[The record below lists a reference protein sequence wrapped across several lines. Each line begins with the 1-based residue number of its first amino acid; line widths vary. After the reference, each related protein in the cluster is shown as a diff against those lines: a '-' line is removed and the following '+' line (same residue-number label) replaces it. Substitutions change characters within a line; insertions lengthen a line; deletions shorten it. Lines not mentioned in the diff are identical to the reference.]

1 MYEVCTAP
9 PKDKA
14 RVRAEETLSKQIYL
28 HPPTPIVSF
37 KKSSD
42 NTPSGRYGDVVQL
55 LATVPSAPEDRKDV
69 ANQDLM
75 VRMIRRCV
83 GLINKQKGTAQ
94 GHAGK
99 IRFIK
104 LVTSAL
110 ERRGC

>member
-1 MYEVCTAP
+1 MYRTA
-9 PKDKA
+9 KA
-14 RVRAEETLSKQIYL
+14 QGKGKGKGNTNTFETDLSHHPLQLSPLKVVRQHTIWAVRCR
-28 HPPTPIVSF
+28 PTA
-37 KKSSD
+37 D
-42 NTPSGRYGDVVQL
+42 YGSRRRQ
-55 LATVPSAPEDRKDV
+55 TTKKDV

-75 VRMIRRCV
+75 VRMIRMCV
-83 GLINKQKGTAQ
+83 GLINRQKGTAQ

>member
-1 MYEVCTAP
+1 MYRTA
-9 PKDKA
+9 KDQGKG
-14 RVRAEETLSKQIYL
+14 EGKGNTFETDLSH
-28 HPPTPIVSF
+28 HPLQLSPL

-42 NTPSGRYGDVVQL
+42 NTPSGRYGVAQL
-55 LATVPSAPEDRKDV
+55 LTTVPSAPDDKKHV

-75 VRMIRRCV
+75 VRMIRICV
-83 GLINKQKGTAQ
+83 GLITGQKGTAQ

>member
-1 MYEVCTAP
+1 MKYVP
-9 PKDKA
+9 HRPKDKA
-14 RVRAEETLSKQIYL
+14 RVRARETLSKQIYL

-83 GLINKQKGTAQ
+83 GLINKQKRHGPRSRWQDFASSNLLP
-94 GHAGK
+94 
-99 IRFIK
+99 R
-104 LVTSAL
+104 L
-110 ERRGC
+110 